1 MMAGILASEFWH
13 AEIRNQTEQSILKS
27 EHNDSGQ
34 ETRFELA
41 KPSLAA
47 GSQKRAGKYHVSL

>member
-1 MMAGILASEFWH
+1 MMDGILASEFWH

-47 GSQKRAGKYHVSL
+47 GFYIICDGMDALL